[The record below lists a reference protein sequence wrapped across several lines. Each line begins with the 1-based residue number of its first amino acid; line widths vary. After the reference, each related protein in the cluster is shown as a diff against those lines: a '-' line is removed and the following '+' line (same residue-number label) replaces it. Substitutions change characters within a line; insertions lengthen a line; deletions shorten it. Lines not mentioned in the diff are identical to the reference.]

1 MKDQRNRRRHPRLKI
16 DIPVVIKYQSESFDS
31 CRMLNFS
38 RGGVYLSCSDTRLNE
53 ALPHGYISE
62 ADREE
67 ILLKV
72 PQESQ
77 QVPARVVYF
86 DHGGLGLS
94 FTNDSGIKLYES
106 LYSHNQVSGPDSEI
120 RVTDRHHDPKQQQD
134 LLNQIKKLTNPYL
147 ERGLSEF
154 FSAAQKELQKVI
166 FDTVDPQEQSGLF
179 FALNS
184 LEKDQRKLNQEFITQ
199 FEHGFNDLIEG
210 NAHEVAASSDN
221 NPELSLVETQEIET
235 WILVNDVARRTE
247 SEVSRPLYHIE
258 TALSHLCHSN
268 VHNELNPIAPI
279 SLLTIFKNILDGYQ
293 FDAKIIRILL
303 IAFRSTLLN
312 GLNRF
317 YENLLKQ
324 INKAHID
331 GLENQSQNAWTIIK
345 SSDASSIQNTPIGH
359 LSNLSNLH
367 PDSDAQEPTQGMSDN
382 ERKEVM
388 SSLASLSRL
397 QAATLQ
403 QQIENMIQEESTKP
417 IQLSAEARAA
427 IGAGEELVATLRED
441 PLITDQIRE
450 LMGSLKFLII
460 EAVLQDTSLLENS
473 DHPVRR
479 LLDTIECLK
488 PYVNRGSQR
497 SLLRDRDTQQL
508 SQITEAVESGKFNHV
523 DEVSI
528 ELERLLSEQ
537 RNRFEANR
545 KLSISRCLK
554 DEKLRRA
561 QLTTYQALSKTLL
574 NQTISPIVDKLFRFG
589 WVNLMVQTA
598 VLEKADEKGW
608 QGYLQI
614 VELLHRIFS
623 DTPGKHQLTA
633 KQQQAMM
640 TMIRKGFTDY
650 PIYAEQAKSFEGE
663 LQRLLE
669 IGAEGDQFPDLRIE
683 VNEAYLHHYFQGMNI
698 NRSGKGRTTTDDQW
712 RHTVNKIDLDTW
724 LVKEDEKG
732 QLNVLSLA
740 WKNPQT
746 DRYLLVDGDGFKV
759 LDESLDELAGRFA
772 NQQISVM
779 ESSTKPIVERTI
791 ETMLANSYTDFKQ
804 ESEIDSLTGLYNR
817 RAFEAELSK
826 YLHQAGTDSG
836 TLLQIDLDRFQVVND
851 LCGFE
856 GGDKLLQTVTD
867 ILLSYLPEGGA
878 LGRIGDDEFSLLLT
892 QENLEAG
899 YQAAEMLRLTIDE
912 TVFEWQGR
920 MIPTTASVGI
930 VEIDG
935 SDDKADKLMQA
946 ALAACNMAK
955 QGGGNCARIYLKSDS
970 VYQQRQQLVESL
982 PAIKEAL
989 AKGRM
994 ELFVQ
999 PIVPLQSNQQAS
1011 HHHEILLR
1019 VRNENG
1025 ELESPQAFIEAAE
1038 TYDLMRDV
1046 DRWVVEAFFK
1056 QLEPYAQQLPEGQ
1069 SFSINLSGKS
1079 LGDLDFKRM
1088 LIERIKAT
1096 SLETKH
1102 FGFEITETA
1111 LVGDI
1116 SDTAA
1121 IINEIRELGCA
1132 FSLDD
1137 FGSGYASFS
1146 YLKDFPVDYVKIDG
1160 IFVRE
1165 ILNKPADYAMISSI
1179 TEIAHFMEKRVI
1191 AEFVSDE
1198 TTAMALKHMGVDFG
1212 QGYHFGKPQPL
1223 TEVLNELLA
1232 SDKSTVHRP

>member
-724 LVKEDEKG
+724 LVKQDEKG

-899 YQAAEMLRLTIDE
+899 YQAAEMLRQTIDE

>member
-16 DIPVVIKYQSESFDS
+16 DIPVVIEYQSESFDD

-38 RGGVYLSCSDTRLNE
+38 RGGVYLCCSDTRLNE

-67 ILLKV
+67 ILLIV

-86 DHGGLGLS
+86 DHGGMGLS
-94 FTNDSGIKLYES
+94 FANGSGTSLFES
-106 LYSHNQVSGPDSEI
+106 LYSHHQASSADSEI
-120 RVTDRHHDPKQQQD
+120 RVADKHHDPKQQQD
-134 LLNQIKKLTNPYL
+134 LLNQIQALTKPYL
-147 ERGLSEF
+147 EHGLSDF
-154 FSAAQKELQKVI
+154 FTVAQKELQKVI
-166 FDTVDPQEQSGLF
+166 VDSVDPQEQSSLF

-184 LEKDQRKLNQEFITQ
+184 LEKDQHKLNQQFIEQ
-199 FEHGFNDLIEG
+199 FEHGFSDLIEG
-210 NAHEVAASSDN
+210 KTSETAPSSDDN
-221 NPELSLVETQEIET
+221 LELSLVETKEIET
-235 WILVNDVARRTE
+235 WILVNDVARRAE

-279 SLLTIFKNILDGYQ
+279 SLLTIFKNLLDSYQ

-331 GLENQSQNAWTIIK
+331 GLESPSQSAWTIIK
-345 SSDASSIQNTPIGH
+345 SSDTHTIHDTPIGH
-359 LSNLSNLH
+359 LSKLSNLH
-367 PDSDAQEPTQGMSDN
+367 PDSDDQEPTQGMSED

-388 SSLASLSRL
+388 ASLASLSRL

-403 QQIENMIQEESTKP
+403 QQIENLIQEESSKP
-417 IQLSAEARAA
+417 VQLSAEARAA
-427 IGAGEELVATLRED
+427 IGAGEELVATLSED
-441 PLITDQIRE
+441 PLITEQIRE

-488 PYVNRGSQR
+488 PYVNRGNQR

-508 SQITEAVESGKFNHV
+508 MQITEAVESGKFNHV
-523 DEVSI
+523 DEVNS
-528 ELERLLSEQ
+528 ELEQLLSEQ
-537 RNRFEANR
+537 RSRFEANR

-623 DTPGKHQLTA
+623 DPPGKHQLTA

-640 TMIRKGFTDY
+640 TMIHKGFTDY
-650 PIYAEQAKSFEGE
+650 PIYAEQAKSFEQE
-663 LQRLLE
+663 LQRILE

-683 VNEAYLHHYFQGMNI
+683 VNEAYLHHYFQGMDIDHAGN
-698 NRSGKGRTTTDDQW
+698 GDTTAGDQW
-712 RHTVNKIDLDTW
+712 RHTVNKIELDTW
-724 LVKEDEKG
+724 LVKQDEKG

-746 DRYLLVDGDGFKV
+746 DRYLLVDGDGFKA
-759 LDESLDELAGRFA
+759 LDETLDNLANRFA
-772 NQQISVM
+772 DQQISVM
-779 ESSTKPIVERTI
+779 ESSAKPIVERTI
-791 ETMLANSYTDFKQ
+791 ETMLANSYSDFKQ

-826 YLHQAGTDSG
+826 YLNQTEKDSG
-836 TLLQIDLDRFQVVND
+836 ILLQIDLDRFQVVND

-856 GGDKLLQTVTD
+856 GGDKLLQIVTD

-878 LGRIGDDEFSLLLT
+878 LGRIGDDEFSLLLA

-899 YQAAEMLRLTIDE
+899 YQAAEMLRQTIDE
-912 TVFEWQGR
+912 TTFEWQGR

-930 VEIDG
+930 VDIDP
-935 SDDKADKLMQA
+935 SDEKADKLMQA

-955 QGGGNCARIYLKSDS
+955 QGGGNCTRIYLKSDS

-982 PAIKEAL
+982 PGIKEAL

-999 PIVPLQSNQQAS
+999 PIVPLQSNQLTS

-1056 QLEPYAQQLPEGQ
+1056 QLEPYAHQLPDGQ

-1079 LGDLDFKRM
+1079 LGDMDFKRM
-1088 LIERIKAT
+1088 LIERIKGT

-1121 IINEIRELGCA
+1121 TINEIRELGCA

-1198 TTAMALKHMGVDFG
+1198 TTAMALKHMGVDYG
-1212 QGYHFGKPQPL
+1212 QGYHFGKPTPL
-1223 TEVLNELLA
+1223 VDVLSEIIKPDTSA
-1232 SDKSTVHRP
+1232 VH

>member
-16 DIPVVIKYQSESFDS
+16 DIPVVIEYQSESFDD

-38 RGGVYLSCSDTRLNE
+38 RGGVYLCCSDTRLNE

-67 ILLKV
+67 ILLNV

-106 LYSHNQVSGPDSEI
+106 LYSHNQAPGPDSEI
-120 RVTDRHHDPKQQQD
+120 RVADRHHDPKQQQD
-134 LLNQIKKLTNPYL
+134 LLNQIKKLTKPYL
-147 ERGLSEF
+147 EHGLNDF
-154 FSAAQKELQKVI
+154 FSVAQKELQKVI

-184 LEKDQRKLNQEFITQ
+184 LEKDQRKLNQEFIEQ

-210 NAHEVAASSDN
+210 NAIEAAASSDN

-235 WILVNDVARRTE
+235 WILVNDVARRAE

-293 FDAKIIRILL
+293 FDTKITRILL

-331 GLENQSQNAWTIIK
+331 GLENQAQGAWTIIK
-345 SSDASSIQNTPIGH
+345 SSDAPSIQNTPIDH
-359 LSNLSNLH
+359 LSKLSNLH
-367 PDSDAQEPTQGMSDN
+367 PDSDAQEPTQGMSDD

-388 SSLASLSRL
+388 TSLASLSRL

-403 QQIENMIQEESTKP
+403 QQIENMIQEESSKP

-427 IGAGEELVATLRED
+427 IGAGEELVATLSED
-441 PLITDQIRE
+441 PLITDQLRE

-488 PYVNRGSQR
+488 PYVNRGNQH

-508 SQITEAVESGKFNHV
+508 IKMTEAVESGKFNHV
-523 DEVSI
+523 GEVSS

-537 RNRFEANR
+537 RSRFEANR

-561 QLTTYQALSKTLL
+561 QLTTYQALSKALL

-623 DTPGKHQLTA
+623 DKPGKHQLTT

-650 PIYAEQAKSFEGE
+650 PIYAEQAKSFEQE

-669 IGAEGDQFPDLRIE
+669 IGAEGDQFPDLRID

-698 NRSGKGRTTTDDQW
+698 DHADHGQSRTDVQW
-712 RHTVNKIDLDTW
+712 RHTVNKIELDTW
-724 LVKEDEKG
+724 LVKQNQKG

-746 DRYLLVDGDGFKV
+746 DRYLLVDGDGFKA
-759 LDESLDELAGRFA
+759 LDESLDRLASRFA
-772 NQQISVM
+772 DQQIRVM
-779 ESSTKPIVERTI
+779 ESSAKPIVERTI
-791 ETMLANSYTDFKQ
+791 ETMLANSYSDFKQ

-817 RAFEAELSK
+817 RAFEAEVSK
-826 YLHQAGTDSG
+826 YLNQTETDSG
-836 TLLQIDLDRFQVVND
+836 ILLQIDLDRFQVVND

-878 LGRIGDDEFSLLLT
+878 LGRIGDDEFSLLLK
-892 QENLEAG
+892 QESLEAG
-899 YQAAEMLRLTIDE
+899 YQAAEMLRQTIDE
-912 TVFEWQGR
+912 TAFDWQGR

-930 VEIDG
+930 VEIDS
-935 SDDKADKLMQA
+935 SDQKADKLMQA

-955 QGGGNCARIYLKSDS
+955 QGGGNCTRIYLKSDS

-989 AKGRM
+989 AKGRL

-999 PIVPLQSNQQAS
+999 PIVPLQSNQLTS

-1025 ELESPQAFIEAAE
+1025 EIMSPQDFIEAAE

-1056 QLEPYAQQLPEGQ
+1056 QLEPFANQLPDGQ

-1079 LGDLDFKRM
+1079 LGDLDFKRL
-1088 LIERIKAT
+1088 LIERIKDT

-1121 IINEIRELGCA
+1121 AINEIRELGCA

-1198 TTAMALKHMGVDFG
+1198 TTAMALKHMGVDYG
-1212 QGYHFGKPQPL
+1212 QGYHFGKPRPL
-1223 TEVLNELLA
+1223 AEVLNEIITP
-1232 SDKSTVHRP
+1232 DKSAVH

>member
-16 DIPVVIKYQSESFDS
+16 DIPVVIEYQSESFDD

-38 RGGVYLSCSDTRLNE
+38 RGGVYLSCSDTKLNE

-86 DHGGLGLS
+86 DHGGMGLS
-94 FTNDSGIKLYES
+94 FTNGSGTRLFES
-106 LYSHNQVSGPDSEI
+106 LYSHHQASTADSETQ
-120 RVTDRHHDPKQQQD
+120 VADQHHDPKQQRD
-134 LLNQIKKLTNPYL
+134 LLNQIRALTKPYL
-147 ERGLSEF
+147 EHGLNDF
-154 FSAAQKELQKVI
+154 FTVAQKELEKVI
-166 FDTVDPQEQSGLF
+166 FDTVDPQEQSSLF

-184 LEKDQRKLNQEFITQ
+184 LEKDRKKLNQQFIVQ
-199 FEHGFNDLIEG
+199 FEQGFSDLIEG
-210 NAHEVAASSDN
+210 NANENASSSDN

-235 WILVNDVARRTE
+235 WILVNDVARRAE
-247 SEVSRPLYHIE
+247 SEVSRPLFHIE

-279 SLLTIFKNILDGYQ
+279 SLLTIFKNLLDSYQ
-293 FDAKIIRILL
+293 FDTKIIRILL

-331 GLENQSQNAWTIIK
+331 GIESPSQSAWTIIK
-345 SSDASSIQNTPIGH
+345 SSDTQSIHNTPIDH
-359 LSNLSNLH
+359 LSKLSNLH
-367 PDSDAQEPTQGMSDN
+367 PDSDAQEPTQGMSDT

-388 SSLASLSRL
+388 TSLASLSRL

-403 QQIENMIQEESTKP
+403 QQIENLIQEESSKP
-417 IQLSAEARAA
+417 VQLSAEARAA
-427 IGAGEELVATLRED
+427 IGAGEELVATLSED
-441 PLITDQIRE
+441 PLITDQIRQ
-450 LMGSLKFLII
+450 LMGTLKFLII

-488 PYVNRGSQR
+488 PYVNRGNQR

-508 SQITEAVESGKFNHV
+508 SQIGEAVESGKFSHV
-523 DEVSI
+523 DEVSS
-528 ELERLLSEQ
+528 ELERLLGEQ
-537 RNRFEANR
+537 RSRFEANR

-614 VELLHRIFS
+614 VELLHRLFS
-623 DTPGKHQLTA
+623 DSPGKHQLTA

-650 PIYAEQAKSFEGE
+650 PIYAEQAKSFEDE
-663 LQRLLE
+663 LQRMLE

-698 NRSGKGRTTTDDQW
+698 DRSGYDVATTDDQW
-712 RHTVNKIDLDTW
+712 RHTVNKIELDTW
-724 LVKEDEKG
+724 LVKQDEKG

-759 LDESLDELAGRFA
+759 LDETLDELAGRFA
-772 NQQISVM
+772 DQQISVM
-779 ESSTKPIVERTI
+779 ESSAKPIVERTI

-826 YLHQAGTDSG
+826 YLHQTETDSG
-836 TLLQIDLDRFQVVND
+836 ILLQIDLDRFQVVND

-899 YQAAEMLRLTIDE
+899 YQAAEMLRQTVDE
-912 TVFEWQGR
+912 SVFEWQGR
-920 MIPTTASVGI
+920 MIPTTASVGV
-930 VEIDG
+930 VEIDS
-935 SDDKADKLMQA
+935 SDEKADKLMQA

-955 QGGGNCARIYLKSDS
+955 QGGGNCTRIYLKSDS

-1025 ELESPQAFIEAAE
+1025 DLESPQAFIEAAE

-1046 DRWVVEAFFK
+1046 DRWVVEAFFQ

-1121 IINEIRELGCA
+1121 VINEIRELGCA

-1223 TEVLNELLA
+1223 TEVLNEIITP
-1232 SDKSTVHRP
+1232 DNSTVH

>member
-16 DIPVVIKYQSESFDS
+16 DIPVVIEYQSESFDD

-38 RGGVYLSCSDTRLNE
+38 RGGVYLCCSDTRLNE

-62 ADREE
+62 VDREE
-67 ILLKV
+67 ILLIV

-86 DHGGLGLS
+86 DHGGMGLS
-94 FTNDSGIKLYES
+94 FANGSGTRLFES
-106 LYSHNQVSGPDSEI
+106 LYSHHQASSADSES
-120 RVTDRHHDPKQQQD
+120 RVADNHHDPKQQQD
-134 LLNQIKKLTNPYL
+134 LLNQIQALTKPYL
-147 ERGLSEF
+147 EHGLSDF
-154 FSAAQKELQKVI
+154 FTVAQKELQKVI
-166 FDTVDPQEQSGLF
+166 VDSVDPQEQSSLF

-184 LEKDQRKLNQEFITQ
+184 LEKDQHKLNQQFIEQ
-199 FEHGFNDLIEG
+199 FEHGFSDLIEG
-210 NAHEVAASSDN
+210 KTSETAPSSDN
-221 NPELSLVETQEIET
+221 DLELSLVETQEIET
-235 WILVNDVARRTE
+235 WILVNDVARRAE

-279 SLLTIFKNILDGYQ
+279 SLLTIFKNLLDSYQ

-331 GLENQSQNAWTIIK
+331 GLESPSQSAWTIIK
-345 SSDASSIQNTPIGH
+345 SSDTHTIHDTPIGH
-359 LSNLSNLH
+359 LSKLSNLH
-367 PDSDAQEPTQGMSDN
+367 PDSDDQEPTQGMSDD

-388 SSLASLSRL
+388 TSLASLSRL

-403 QQIENMIQEESTKP
+403 QQIENLIQEESSKP
-417 IQLSAEARAA
+417 VQLSAEARAA
-427 IGAGEELVATLRED
+427 IGAGEELVATLSED
-441 PLITDQIRE
+441 PLITEQIRE

-488 PYVNRGSQR
+488 PYVNRENQR

-508 SQITEAVESGKFNHV
+508 TQITEAVESGKFNHV
-523 DEVSI
+523 DEVNS
-528 ELERLLSEQ
+528 ELEQLLSEQ
-537 RNRFEANR
+537 RSRFEANR

-598 VLEKADEKGW
+598 VLEKADETGW

-623 DTPGKHQLTA
+623 DPPGKHQLTA
-633 KQQQAMM
+633 KQQHAMM
-640 TMIRKGFTDY
+640 TMIHKGFTDY
-650 PIYAEQAKSFEGE
+650 PIYAEQAKSFEQE
-663 LQRLLE
+663 LQRILE

-683 VNEAYLHHYFQGMNI
+683 VNEAYLHHYFQGMDIDHAGN
-698 NRSGKGRTTTDDQW
+698 GDTTAGDQW
-712 RHTVNKIDLDTW
+712 RHTVSKIELDTW
-724 LVKEDEKG
+724 LVKQDEKG

-746 DRYLLVDGDGFKV
+746 DRYLLVDGDGFKA
-759 LDESLDELAGRFA
+759 LDETLDNLANRFA
-772 NQQISVM
+772 DQQINVM
-779 ESSTKPIVERTI
+779 ESSAKPIVERTI
-791 ETMLANSYTDFKQ
+791 ETMLANSYSDFKQ

-826 YLHQAGTDSG
+826 YLNQTEKDSG
-836 TLLQIDLDRFQVVND
+836 ILLQIDLDRFQVVND

-856 GGDKLLQTVTD
+856 GGDKLLQIVTD

-878 LGRIGDDEFSLLLT
+878 LGRIGDDEFSLLLA

-899 YQAAEMLRLTIDE
+899 YQAAEMLRQTIDE
-912 TVFEWQGR
+912 TTFEWQGR

-930 VEIDG
+930 VEIDS
-935 SDDKADKLMQA
+935 SDEKADKLMQA

-955 QGGGNCARIYLKSDS
+955 QGGGNCTRIYLKSDS

-982 PAIKEAL
+982 PGIKEAL

-999 PIVPLQSNQQAS
+999 PIVPLQSNQLTS

-1056 QLEPYAQQLPEGQ
+1056 QLEPYAHQLPDGQ

-1079 LGDLDFKRM
+1079 LGDMDFKRM
-1088 LIERIKAT
+1088 LIERIKGT

-1121 IINEIRELGCA
+1121 TINEIRELGCA

-1198 TTAMALKHMGVDFG
+1198 TTAMALKHMGVDYG
-1212 QGYHFGKPQPL
+1212 QGYHFGKPTPL
-1223 TEVLNELLA
+1223 VDVLSEIIKP
-1232 SDKSTVHRP
+1232 DKSAVH

>member
-16 DIPVVIKYQSESFDS
+16 DIPVVIEYQSQSFDD

-38 RGGVYLSCSDTRLNE
+38 RGGVYLCCSDTRLNE

-62 ADREE
+62 VDREE
-67 ILLKV
+67 ILLRV
-72 PQESQ
+72 PEESQ

-86 DHGGLGLS
+86 DHGGMGLS
-94 FTNDSGIKLYES
+94 FTNGSGNKLYES
-106 LYSHNQVSGPDSEI
+106 LYSHHRNAISDTESQ
-120 RVTDRHHDPKQQQD
+120 VTDKNHNPKQQQAV
-134 LLNQIKKLTNPYL
+134 LNQIEAKTKPYVEHGLTD
-147 ERGLSEF
+147 F
-154 FSAAQKELQKVI
+154 FSVAQQELQKVI
-166 FDTVDPQEQSGLF
+166 IDTVDPQEQSNLF

-184 LEKDQRKLNQEFITQ
+184 LEKDQHKLRQKFIQ
-199 FEHGFNDLIEG
+199 QVEYGFSELIEG
-210 NAHEVAASSDN
+210 HTTDTDSNVDTSA
-221 NPELSLVETQEIET
+221 ELALVETQEIET
-235 WILVNDVARRTE
+235 WILVNDVARRVE

-279 SLLTIFKNILDGYQ
+279 SLLTIFKNLLDSYQ
-293 FDAKIIRILL
+293 LDAKIIRVLL
-303 IAFRSTLLN
+303 IAFRGTLLN

-324 INKAHID
+324 INKENIA
-331 GLENQSQNAWTIIK
+331 GLEQQSQAAWTIVK
-345 SSDASSIQNTPIGH
+345 SNESHPVHNSPIDH
-359 LSNLSNLH
+359 LSKLSNLN
-367 PDSDAQEPTQGMSDN
+367 PNSDTKEPTQGMSERERN
-382 ERKEVM
+382 EIM

-403 QQIENMIQEESTKP
+403 QQVENLLQEESSKP
-417 IQLSAEARAA
+417 VQLSAEARAA
-427 IGAGEELVATLRED
+427 IGAGEELVATLSED
-441 PLITDQIRE
+441 PLTTEPLRE

-488 PYVNRGSQR
+488 PYVNRGNQH

-508 SQITEAVESGKFNHV
+508 MKITDAVESGQFNHV
-523 DEVSI
+523 DEVRR
-528 ELERLLSEQ
+528 ELDRLLSEQ
-537 RNRFEANR
+537 RSRFETNR

-561 QLTTYQALSKTLL
+561 QLTTYQALSNTLL
-574 NQTISPIVDKLFRFG
+574 DQTISPIVDKLFRFG

-623 DTPGKHQLTA
+623 DPPGKHQLTS

-640 TMIRKGFTDY
+640 SMIRKGFTDY
-650 PIYAEQAKSFEGE
+650 PIYAEQAKSFEQE

-698 NRSGKGRTTTDDQW
+698 DHPGSNSAKADNQW
-712 RHTVNKIDLDTW
+712 RQTVKKIELDTW
-724 LVKEDEKG
+724 LVKQDDRG
-732 QLNVLSLA
+732 QLSVLSLA

-746 DRYLLVDGDGFKV
+746 DRYLLVDGDGFKA
-759 LDESLDELAGRFA
+759 LDETLDKLTNRFSS
-772 NQQISVM
+772 QQISVM
-779 ESSTKPIVERTI
+779 ESSAKPIVERTI
-791 ETMLANSYTDFKQ
+791 ETMLANSYSDFKQ

-817 RAFEAELSK
+817 RAFEAELIK
-826 YLHQAGTDSG
+826 YLNQTETERGI
-836 TLLQIDLDRFQVVND
+836 LLQIDLDRFQVVND

-867 ILLSYLPEGGA
+867 ILLSFLPEGGA
-878 LGRIGDDEFSLLLT
+878 LGRIGDDEFSLLLK
-892 QENLEAG
+892 QDNLEAG
-899 YQAAEMLRLTIDE
+899 YQAAEMLRQTIDE
-912 TVFEWQGR
+912 TTFDWQGR

-930 VEIDG
+930 VEIDT
-935 SDDKADKLMQA
+935 SDQKADRLMQA

-955 QGGGNCARIYLKSDS
+955 QGGGNCTRIYLKSDS

-999 PIVPLQSNQQAS
+999 PIVPLQSSRPAS
-1011 HHHEILLR
+1011 YHHEILLR

-1056 QLEPYAQQLPEGQ
+1056 QLEPYADQLPDGQ

-1079 LGDLDFKRM
+1079 LGDMDFKRL
-1088 LIERIKAT
+1088 LIERIKGT

-1121 IINEIRELGCA
+1121 TINEIRELGCA

-1212 QGYHFGKPQPL
+1212 QGYHFGKPRPL
-1223 TEVLNELLA
+1223 VDVLNEIITPDE
-1232 SDKSTVHRP
+1232 SVVH